1 MKERLKNKITSWI
14 GVILMSVAIFLYI
27 AGKYS
32 DKFETSTLELATIVA
47 LGWVFL
53 TAKDTLLEGVFM
65 NVFRISNKNNDNEK

>member
-14 GVILMSVAIFLYI
+14 GVVLIAVVIFLYV

-32 DKFETSTLELATIVA
+32 DKFETSTLELATIAV

-53 TAKDTLLEGVFM
+53 TARDTLLEGLFL
-65 NVFRISNKNNDNEK
+65 NLFKIKKEE

>member
-32 DKFETSTLELATIVA
+32 DKFETSTLELATIAV

-53 TAKDTLLEGVFM
+53 TARDTLLEGLFL
-65 NVFRISNKNNDNEK
+65 NLFKIKKEE

>member
-1 MKERLKNKITSWI
+1 MKERLKNKLTSWI

-32 DKFETSTLELATIVA
+32 DKFETSTLELATIAV

-53 TAKDTLLEGVFM
+53 TARDTLLEGLFL
-65 NVFRISNKNNDNEK
+65 NLFKIKKEE

>member
-14 GVILMSVAIFLYI
+14 GVVLIAVVIFLYI

-32 DKFETSTLELATIVA
+32 DKFETSTLELATIAV

-53 TAKDTLLEGVFM
+53 TARDTLLEGLFL
-65 NVFRISNKNNDNEK
+65 NLFKIKKEE

>member
-32 DKFETSTLELATIVA
+32 DKFETSTLELATIAV

-53 TAKDTLLEGVFM
+53 TVRDTLLEGLFL
-65 NVFRISNKNNDNEK
+65 NLFKIKKEE

>member
-1 MKERLKNKITSWI
+1 MKERLKNKLTSWI

-32 DKFETSTLELATIVA
+32 DKFETSTLELATIVV

-53 TAKDTLLEGVFM
+53 TARDTLLEGLFL
-65 NVFRISNKNNDNEK
+65 NLFKIKKEE